1 MTPGGGTRNFG
12 RLSRGLLSR
21 EFTMLQYCK
30 ICSMKGRVS
39 KTATI
44 EEIAASNGGFLSAS
58 MARENGIRSRNL
70 ADAVKRNELVRVERG
85 LYCTPDTWEDEY
97 VVTQH
102 RFARGVFSHDTA
114 LYLLGLC
121 DSAPESL
128 TMSFPRGY
136 NPSSAKR
143 EGIVAKSSPEGLHDL
158 DLAELTTP
166 YDNAVRAY
174 GAERTLCDMLR
185 GTSSPDLQL
194 LSPAF
199 RSYFSSEGRNLPK
212 LQSFADKLGV
222 AAKVRRYMEVL
233 L

>member
-1 MTPGGGTRNFG
+1 MLPC
-12 RLSRGLLSR
+12 
-21 EFTMLQYCK
+21 EFTMLQYDG
-30 ICSMKGRVS
+30 ICSIKGLES
-39 KTATI
+39 KTKTI
-44 EEIAASNGGFLSAS
+44 EEIAAANNGFLTAS
-58 MARENGIRSRNL
+58 IARENGIRSRNL
-70 ADAVKRNELVRVERG
+70 ADAVKSSELVRIERG
-85 LYCTPDTWEDEY
+85 LYCTLDTWEDEY
-97 VVTQH
+97 VVAQH
-102 RFARGVFSHDTA
+102 RFARGAFSHDTA
-114 LYLLGLC
+114 LYLLELC

-158 DLAELTTP
+158 GLTEVATP
-166 YDNAVRAY
+166 YGNSVRAY

-222 AAKVRRYMEVL
+222 AAKVRKYMEVL

>member
-1 MTPGGGTRNFG
+1 MKNQEGETK
-12 RLSRGLLSR
+12 
-21 EFTMLQYCK
+21 K
-30 ICSMKGRVS
+30 ID
-39 KTATI
+39 
-44 EEIAASNGGFLSAS
+44 EIAARNNGFLTAS
-58 MARENGIRSRNL
+58 TARDNGVQSRDL
-70 ADAVKRNELVRVERG
+70 ADAVGRGELVRVSRG
-85 LYCTPDTWEDEY
+85 LYCTTGTWEDEY
-97 VVTQH
+97 VMAQH

-136 NPSSAKR
+136 NPSSAKA

-158 DLAELTTP
+158 GLAEVVTP
-166 YDNAVRAY
+166 YGNAVRAY
-174 GAERTLCDMLR
+174 DAERTLCDALR

-199 RSYFSSEGRNLPK
+199 RSYLSAGERNLPK

>member
-1 MTPGGGTRNFG
+1 MK
-12 RLSRGLLSR
+12 SR
-21 EFTMLQYCK
+21 ENK
-30 ICSMKGRVS
+30 MKS
-39 KTATI
+39 I
-44 EEIAASNGGFLSAS
+44 EEIATANSGFLTAS
-58 MARENGIRSRNL
+58 IARENGVRSRNL
-70 ADAVKRNELVRVERG
+70 ADAVKRNELIRVARG

-97 VVTQH
+97 VVAQY

-136 NPSSAKR
+136 NPSSAKA
-143 EGIVAKSSPEGLHDL
+143 EGIVAKSSPKGLHDL
-158 DLAELTTP
+158 GLAELATP
-166 YDNAVRAY
+166 YGNLVRAY
-174 GAERTLCDMLR
+174 DAERTLCDALR

-199 RSYFSSEGRNLPK
+199 RLYLSSGGRNLPK

-222 AAKVRRYMEVL
+222 ATKVRRYMEVL

>member
-1 MTPGGGTRNFG
+1 M
-12 RLSRGLLSR
+12 
-21 EFTMLQYCK
+21 
-30 ICSMKGRVS
+30 S

-44 EEIAASNGGFLSAS
+44 EKIAASNGGFLTAS
-58 MARENGIRSRNL
+58 MARENGILSRNL

-85 LYCTPDTWEDEY
+85 LYCSPDTWEDEY
-97 VVTQH
+97 VMAQH

-128 TMSFPRGY
+128 MMSFPRGY

-143 EGIVAKSSPEGLHDL
+143 EGIVVKSSPKGLHDL
-158 DLAELTTP
+158 GLAELMTP
-166 YDNAVRAY
+166 YGNSVRVY
-174 GAERTLCDMLR
+174 DAERTLCDMLR

-199 RSYFSSEGRNLPK
+199 RLYFSSEGRNLPK

-222 AAKVRRYMEVL
+222 VAKVKRYMEVL

>member
-1 MTPGGGTRNFG
+1 M
-12 RLSRGLLSR
+12 
-21 EFTMLQYCK
+21 
-30 ICSMKGRVS
+30 S

-44 EEIAASNGGFLSAS
+44 EKIAASNGGFLTAS
-58 MARENGIRSRNL
+58 MARENGILSRNL

-85 LYCTPDTWEDEY
+85 LYCSPDTWEDEY
-97 VVTQH
+97 VMAQH

-143 EGIVAKSSPEGLHDL
+143 EGIVVKSSPKGLHGL
-158 DLAELTTP
+158 GLAELMTP
-166 YDNAVRAY
+166 YGNSVRVY
-174 GAERTLCDMLR
+174 DAERTLCDMLR

-199 RSYFSSEGRNLPK
+199 RLYFSSEGRNLSK

-222 AAKVRRYMEVL
+222 VAKVKRYMEVL

>member
-1 MTPGGGTRNFG
+1 M
-12 RLSRGLLSR
+12 
-21 EFTMLQYCK
+21 
-30 ICSMKGRVS
+30 S
-39 KTATI
+39 KTSTI
-44 EEIAASNGGFLSAS
+44 EEIAASNGGFLTAS
-58 MARENGIRSRNL
+58 MARENGILSRNL

-85 LYCTPDTWEDEY
+85 LYCLPDTWEDEY
-97 VVTQH
+97 VMAQH

-128 TMSFPRGY
+128 MMSFPRGY

-143 EGIVAKSSPEGLHDL
+143 EGIVVKSSPEGLHDL
-158 DLAELTTP
+158 GLAELITP
-166 YDNAVRAY
+166 YGNSVRVY
-174 GAERTLCDMLR
+174 DAERTLCDMLR
-185 GTSSPDLQL
+185 GMSSPDLQL

-199 RSYFSSEGRNLPK
+199 RLYFSSGGRNLSK

-222 AAKVRRYMEVL
+222 VAKVKRYMEVL

>member
-1 MTPGGGTRNFG
+1 MT
-12 RLSRGLLSR
+12 
-21 EFTMLQYCK
+21 
-30 ICSMKGRVS
+30 
-39 KTATI
+39 
-44 EEIAASNGGFLSAS
+44 ASI
-58 MARENGIRSRNL
+58 ARENGIRSRNL
-70 ADAVKRNELVRVERG
+70 ADAVRSNKLVRIARG

-97 VVTQH
+97 VVAQH
-102 RFARGVFSHDTA
+102 RFTRGVFSHDTA

-158 DLAELTTP
+158 GLAELTTP
-166 YDNAVRAY
+166 YGNAVCAY

-199 RSYFSSEGRNLPK
+199 RSYLSSGACNLPK

-222 AAKVRRYMEVL
+222 AAKVRKYMEVL

>member
-1 MTPGGGTRNFG
+1 MT
-12 RLSRGLLSR
+12 
-21 EFTMLQYCK
+21 
-30 ICSMKGRVS
+30 
-39 KTATI
+39 
-44 EEIAASNGGFLSAS
+44 
-58 MARENGIRSRNL
+58 RENGIQGRDL
-70 ADAVKRNELVRVERG
+70 ADAVERNELVRVARG

-97 VVTQH
+97 VVAQH

-143 EGIVAKSSPEGLHDL
+143 EGIVAKSSPEGLHGL
-158 DLAELTTP
+158 GLTELMTP
-166 YDNAVRAY
+166 YGNAVRAY
-174 GAERTLCDMLR
+174 DAERTLCDVLR
-185 GTSSPDLQL
+185 GTLLPDLQL

-199 RSYFSSEGRNLPK
+199 RSYLSSGGRNLPK

-222 AAKVRRYMEVL
+222 SSKVRRYMQVL

>member
-1 MTPGGGTRNFG
+1 MAN
-12 RLSRGLLSR
+12 S
-21 EFTMLQYCK
+21 
-30 ICSMKGRVS
+30 
-39 KTATI
+39 
-44 EEIAASNGGFLSAS
+44 GFLTA
-58 MARENGIRSRNL
+58 ATAKENGIQSRDL
-70 ADAVKRNELVRVERG
+70 ANAVKRSELIRVERG

-97 VVTQH
+97 VVAQH

-114 LYLLGLC
+114 LYLLGLS

-143 EGIVAKSSPEGLHDL
+143 EGIVTKSSPEGLHEL
-158 DLAELTTP
+158 GLVKLATP
-166 YDNAVRAY
+166 YGNAVRAY

-199 RSYFSSEGRNLPK
+199 RLYLSSGGRNLPK

-222 AAKVRRYMEVL
+222 AAKVRKYMEVL

>member
-1 MTPGGGTRNFG
+1 MGNQEGET
-12 RLSRGLLSR
+12 
-21 EFTMLQYCK
+21 
-30 ICSMKGRVS
+30 
-39 KTATI
+39 KTI
-44 EEIAASNGGFLSAS
+44 DEIAATGNGFLSAS
-58 MARENGIRSRNL
+58 TARDAGVQSRDL
-70 ADAVKRNELVRVERG
+70 ADAVGRGELVRVARG
-85 LYCTPDTWEDEY
+85 LYCTPGTWEDEY
-97 VVTQH
+97 VVAQH

-136 NPSSAKR
+136 NPSSAKA

-158 DLAELTTP
+158 GLVELTTP
-166 YDNAVRAY
+166 YGNAVRAY
-174 GAERTLCDMLR
+174 DAERTLCDALR

-199 RSYFSSEGRNLPK
+199 RSYLSSGERNLPK
-212 LQSFADKLGV
+212 LQSFADRLGV